1 MCGNRPVNNGYVLRS
16 VRLRYDRDTPVA
28 TFGSG
33 YVLELVAHGLKF
45 AGSFSVAQHFF
56 DD

>member
-45 AGSFSVAQHFF
+45 AGSFSVAQHF
-56 DD
+56 

>member
-45 AGSFSVAQHFF
+45 RARLVWRNTF